1 MIGYIGF
8 EHMRGK
14 TYHQMNINE
23 WLLFLVAKTYKSGRL
38 ISLTKAFKK
47 RPISNFRRKKESK
60 DKKEEN
66 LKKKREKGKYH
77 CLENKS
83 F

>member
-1 MIGYIGF
+1 
-8 EHMRGK
+8 MRGK

-47 RPISNFRRKKESK
+47 RPISNFSHWRKKKSK

-66 LKKKREKGKYH
+66 LKKKRENGVPTRKKVNTVAQKTSH
-77 CLENKS
+77 S
-83 F
+83 